1 MMTQILVLQAK
12 VYIYALTTS
21 SGSAP
26 AFMLLAYGTRIV
38 PKSKS

>member
-1 MMTQILVLQAK
+1 MTTQILVLQAQ
-12 VYIYALTTS
+12 VYVYALTTF